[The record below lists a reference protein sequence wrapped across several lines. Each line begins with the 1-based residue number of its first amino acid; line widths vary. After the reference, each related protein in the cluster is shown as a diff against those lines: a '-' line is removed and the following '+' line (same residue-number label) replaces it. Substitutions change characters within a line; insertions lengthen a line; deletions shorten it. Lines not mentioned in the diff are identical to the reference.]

1 MPFECPSETEIVPV
15 AELFSF
21 DFTTNMNGTN
31 TQNINY
37 STKQISFSKSFDY
50 DILQMN
56 TANNGINNPKSKH
69 WPLIETWKTIN
80 TTKTIKIFGKKYTI
94 KVPLYKPTQ
103 ALYEI
108 YTLNR
113 SEKITFFTIPSFK
126 LQMGSDFK
134 IVGSLSN
141 NFTLSVEGKGGCLL
155 QATTANLIDDFY
167 KDGKKILQMP
177 NSTDRTNRIIN
188 MVKDPKF
195 IFYSEA
201 TLLLTYLLRD
211 GLTAEFSVLK
221 ASSKINWTLNT
232 FYIEFGDLKIQI
244 PKFLIELD
252 FPDILKDPIT
262 GQEHPVTVSANP
274 GEGLIVKVQLL
285 SIPNGDFFGL
295 MLTSLQST
303 LNLAKAATGTNYDA
317 EYVKELEDIL
327 SQLKNADDTVT
338 QWLQKYL
345 GISYTIIFYFVFCP
359 AGMSNVPPTPFYLA
373 VEIELEVNPYKII
386 DELFDATEAI
396 EKTMSKFE
404 NKFWDDVESI
414 KHTSFAHP
422 LEKMLQGAL
431 NKLNKELLS
440 ETKKAQNEMNNKYVN
455 KIYSPTFIANIP
467 IEPVP

>member
-1 MPFECPSETEIVPV
+1 MPFECPSKTEIVPV

-37 STKQISFSKSFDY
+37 STTPISFSKSFDY
-50 DILQMN
+50 DILRMN

-69 WPLIETWKTIN
+69 WPLIETWKKIN
-80 TTKTIKIFGKKYTI
+80 TTKTIKIFGKKYNI

-108 YTLNR
+108 YTLNK

-126 LQMGSDFK
+126 FQMNSDFK

-167 KDGKKILQMP
+167 KDGKKILQMS
-177 NSTDRTNRIIN
+177 NTTDRTNRIIN

-195 IFYSEA
+195 IFYSQA

-262 GQEHPVTVSANP
+262 GQEHPVIVSANP

-303 LNLAKAATGTNYDA
+303 LNQAKAATGTNYDA
-317 EYVKELEDIL
+317 EYVKELEDTL
-327 SQLKNADDTVT
+327 SQLKNADDKVT

-359 AGMSNVPPTPFYLA
+359 AGMSTVPPTPFYLA
-373 VEIELEVNPYKII
+373 VEIDLQVNPYKII
-386 DELFDATEAI
+386 DELFDEAEAI

-404 NKFWDDVESI
+404 DKSWDDVDNI

-431 NKLNKELLS
+431 KQLNKELLS
-440 ETKKAQNEMNNKYVN
+440 ETKKAQKEMNNKYVN
-455 KIYSPTFIANIP
+455 KIYSPTFIATIP

>member
-1 MPFECPSETEIVPV
+1 
-15 AELFSF
+15 
-21 DFTTNMNGTN
+21 
-31 TQNINY
+31 
-37 STKQISFSKSFDY
+37 
-50 DILQMN
+50 
-56 TANNGINNPKSKH
+56 
-69 WPLIETWKTIN
+69 
-80 TTKTIKIFGKKYTI
+80 
-94 KVPLYKPTQ
+94 
-103 ALYEI
+103 
-108 YTLNR
+108 
-113 SEKITFFTIPSFK
+113 
-126 LQMGSDFK
+126 
-134 IVGSLSN
+134 
-141 NFTLSVEGKGGCLL
+141 
-155 QATTANLIDDFY
+155 
-167 KDGKKILQMP
+167 
-177 NSTDRTNRIIN
+177 

-244 PKFLIELD
+244 PKFQIELD

-295 MLTSLQST
+295 MLTSLQNT
-303 LNLAKAATGTNYDA
+303 LNQAKAATGSSYDA
-317 EYVKELEDIL
+317 EYVKELEDTL
-327 SQLKNADDTVT
+327 SKLKNADDTVT

-359 AGMSNVPPTPFYLA
+359 AGMSEVPPTPFYLG
-373 VEIELEVNPYKII
+373 VEIDLQVNPYKII
-386 DELFDATEAI
+386 DELFDEAEAI

-404 NKFWDDVESI
+404 DDFWDDVENI
-414 KHTSFAHP
+414 KHTSFGHP

-431 NKLNKELLS
+431 KQLNKELLS
-440 ETKKAQNEMNNKYVN
+440 ETKKAQKEMNNKYVN
-455 KIYSPTFIANIP
+455 KIYSPVYLATIP